1 MEQSQTLSALRK
13 HKKPLLKRMRKN
25 WQMYLMMVPLVVF
38 LLVFSYYPMYGIII
52 AFKNYLPSKGI
63 MGSEW
68 TGFEHFTALFA
79 LPEFPQAF
87 RNTLIISLLSLLFCF
102 PAPIILSLL
111 LNEVNTKWFKKFVQ
125 TGIYLPN
132 FISWVII
139 GGLVASL
146 LSYSTGVVNNV
157 LAGLGLSRV
166 EFLADPKYF
175 YGILIISQI
184 LRDAGWGTII
194 YIAAITNIDP
204 GLYEAAR
211 IDGCKRF
218 KATVHITIPCIM
230 PIIVIMFVQAVGGV
244 LNSNF
249 DAIFNLYN
257 PTVYS
262 VADVIDTLVYRTGID
277 KGEFERATAIGL
289 FKTVI
294 NFILLLGAN
303 AIVKKINGYGIYEVA
318 E

>member
-79 LPEFPQAF
+79 LSEFPQAF

-146 LSYSTGVVNNV
+146 LSYSTGAVNNV